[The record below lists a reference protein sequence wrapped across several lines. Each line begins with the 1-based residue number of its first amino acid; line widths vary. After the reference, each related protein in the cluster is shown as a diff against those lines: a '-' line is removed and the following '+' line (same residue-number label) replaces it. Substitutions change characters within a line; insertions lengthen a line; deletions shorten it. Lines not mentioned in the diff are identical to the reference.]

1 MGLSQGDSLASLLY
15 AASTD
20 FILGALEKSEKFA
33 KYNFEIIAYA
43 DDILLGID
51 DDVNVDEVIEEV

>member
-1 MGLSQGDSLASLLY
+1 LIY

-20 FILGALEKSEKFA
+20 FILDVLEKSEKFA
-33 KYNFEIIAYA
+33 KYHFELVAYA

-51 DDVNVDEVIEEV
+51 DDANVEEIISEV